1 VHRAALPRRGLGVDA
16 SRQQR
21 VCEVEVVAVD
31 AHDALVLRLNE
42 EPDDLLGV
50 DVYGVCGE
58 FDRRSGKAGCREEGV
73 LNLGAKGADPR
84 AHQLRER
91 AG

>member
-31 AHDALVLRLNE
+31 AHDALILRLNE
-42 EPDDLLGV
+42 ALDDLLGV
-50 DVYGVCGE
+50 EAYGVCDE
-58 FDRRSGKAGCREEGV
+58 FDRRGGKAGCRE
-73 LNLGAKGADPR
+73 
-84 AHQLRER
+84 
-91 AG
+91 